1 MADSLRACKPSR
13 YVTRQPVQLSLAI
26 SPWVGAMMLAMGHRG
41 LIKYVGPETRT
52 AGIYHTDP
60 DG

>member
-1 MADSLRACKPSR
+1 MQTISLCNQTAGS
-13 YVTRQPVQLSLAI
+13 TQPGHLS
-26 SPWVGAMMLAMGHRG
+26 VGRCNDVGDGPQRVD
-41 LIKYVGPETRT
+41 KVGPETRT